1 MVQYELGKK
10 ETREGGQEPI
20 PFAEYIKRY
29 NDEDL
34 YCVTGLPKLVE
45 TEDIVLILTSS
56 VFLAYEVRTQ
66 RNVHNRMVRKYGIK

>member
-20 PFAEYIKRY
+20 SFAEYIKRY

-34 YCVTGLPKLVE
+34 YCVTGLPKWV
-45 TEDIVLILTSS
+45 S
-56 VFLAYEVRTQ
+56 VNLYSLLL
-66 RNVHNRMVRKYGIK
+66 HP